1 MTEKQRLDKYGYI
14 VCFGFI
20 IGPGIMAAIFFSCA
34 GQTDLKRAWIYF
46 IMIQVY
52 YIIGTLLIA
61 VKDPGLMN
69 VRGARRSKEDS
80 KSWDKILVPVFG
92 IFAFY
97 LQPALMGLDV
107 GRYHWSGLTAS
118 WMIPGIAV
126 FTIGF
131 IMNYWA
137 MYVNTHFETNV
148 RIQTDR
154 DHKVIQDGPY
164 SLVRHP
170 GYTGIILCHMAAP
183 LILGSFYGL
192 FAGLLAAITLVIRTS
207 MEDRTLQNELDGYK
221 SYIQKTKYRLFP
233 VIW

>member
-1 MTEKQRLDKYGYI
+1 MTEKAGLDKYGYI

-20 IGPGIMAAIFFSCA
+20 IGPLIMATIFFACA
-34 GQTDLKRAWIYF
+34 GKMDLNRAWIYF

-52 YIIGTLLIA
+52 YIIGTLVIA
-61 VKDPGLMN
+61 IKNPGLMN

-80 KSWDKILVPVFG
+80 KSWDKIIVPIFG

-107 GRYHWSGLTAS
+107 GRYNWSGLS
-118 WMIPGIAV
+118 DPWMIPGISIY
-126 FTIGF
+126 TLGF
-131 IMNYWA
+131 ILNYWA

-148 RIQTDR
+148 RIQKDR

-164 SLVRHP
+164 RLTRHP

-192 FAGLLAAITLVIRTS
+192 FAGILTAITLIIRTS
-207 MEDRTLQNELDGYK
+207 MEDRTLQNELDGYEA
-221 SYIQKTKYRLFP
+221 YTHKTKYRLFP
-233 VIW
+233 GIW